1 MNPRWLGAGIGLGV
15 ALVVGVGLFQDST
28 PLSQQRIGKPVNT
41 ASSYMSQPPL
51 DWHDT
56 PNNDNS
62 QAQTQRYDS
71 ENERR
76 QALAIAELNA
86 FNDDIAQSLAELNR
100 ETQEAL
106 SQGESPSLMLARAS
120 QILTDLEEEGV
131 LLAYDP
137 TLQIPE
143 KRSDA
148 QVALEQ
154 KVERIETNLIDI
166 EQRFDRLSQ

>member
-1 MNPRWLGAGIGLGV
+1 
-15 ALVVGVGLFQDST
+15 
-28 PLSQQRIGKPVNT
+28 
-41 ASSYMSQPPL
+41 MSQSPFDRL
-51 DWHDT
+51 DT

-62 QAQTQRYDS
+62 QVQTQRYDS

-76 QALAIAELNA
+76 QALAIAELNT
-86 FNDDIAQSLAELNR
+86 FNEDITQSLAELDR
-100 ETQEAL
+100 ETQEAF
-106 SQGESPSLMLARAS
+106 SQGEPPSLMLARAS
-120 QILTDLEEEGV
+120 QILTDLEKEGV